1 MILESRKTHF
11 KKTFLLAYPVIISQ
25 VGHVVVNI
33 TDSVLIGHLGPIKLA
48 ACSLGISVFA
58 VLMVF
63 GIGIAYGLTPHIS
76 REFGA
81 NNKDQCG
88 KYLVNSLIINIF
100 TGIVVFLGIYA
111 LSSQLSYFGQD
122 PEVVKE
128 ALPFLRIIGFSMI
141 PLMLFLT
148 FKQFAEGLNFT
159 RQAMIITLIADGF
172 NVFLTFGLINGTWGL
187 PRLELEGAGIAN
199 LISRTLMAI
208 LMMAYVLRSKN
219 FKPYLHQAKSKFLN
233 WKSSMEIVNYGIP
246 TAFQYFFEIGAF
258 ALAALMMGMLG
269 PNYQSAHQIA
279 ISIASATY
287 MAASGIGAATSVRVG
302 NALGEGN
309 FRQLQRAGITGYHM
323 VLIFMGLMA
332 VMMIVGRTAFPLF
345 YMDHPEVIE
354 VASVLM
360 IVAAFF
366 QLSDGTQVVGLGALR
381 GMGDVKIPT
390 LVTFIAYW
398 VIAIPLAYFL
408 GFKLEMGGMGI
419 WIALSLG
426 LTISAILMYWRF
438 NKLAKKKISEWQEQQ
453 NLAVEA

>member
-1 MILESRKTHF
+1 MLLESKKEHF

-25 VGHVVVNI
+25 VGHVIVNI
-33 TDSVLIGHLGPIKLA
+33 TDSVLIGHLGPVKLA

-81 NNKDQCG
+81 NNKDACG
-88 KYLVNSLIINIF
+88 KYLVNSLIINIIAGVF
-100 TGIVVFLGIYA
+100 VFLGIYG
-111 LSSQLSYFGQD
+111 LSTQLSHFGQA

-128 ALPFLRIIGFSMI
+128 ALPFLRIIGFSMV

-172 NVFLTFGLINGTWGL
+172 NIFLTYGLINGAFGL

-199 LISRTLMAI
+199 LISRSLMAI
-208 LMMAYVLRSKN
+208 LMMTYVLRSKN
-219 FKPYLHQAKSKFLN
+219 FKPYLHQAKSKFIE
-233 WKSSMEIVNYGIP
+233 WKTSIEIINYGIP
-246 TAFQYFFEIGAF
+246 TAFQYLFEVGAF

-269 PNYQSAHQIA
+269 PNFQSAHQIA

-309 FRQLQRAGITGYHM
+309 FKQLKRAGNVGYLM
-323 VLIFMGLMA
+323 VLMFMGLMA
-332 VMMIVGRTAFPLF
+332 IIMILGRTIFPLF
-345 YMDHPEVIE
+345 FMSHPEVVEI
-354 VASVLM
+354 ATGLM
-360 IVAAFF
+360 IIAAFF

-398 VIAIPLAYFL
+398 VISIPLAYYL
-408 GFKLEMGGMGI
+408 GFELKMGGIGI

-426 LTISAILMYWRF
+426 LTLSAIMLFWRF
-438 NKLAKKKISEWQEQQ
+438 KKLSKALIINKD
-453 NLAVEA
+453 N

>member
-1 MILESRKTHF
+1 MLLESKKEHF

-25 VGHVVVNI
+25 VGHVIVNI

-81 NNKDQCG
+81 NNKDACG
-88 KYLVNSLIINIF
+88 KYLVNSLIINIIA
-100 TGIVVFLGIYA
+100 GIVVFLGIYG
-111 LSSQLSYFGQD
+111 LSTQLNHFGQA
-122 PEVVKE
+122 PEVVIE
-128 ALPFLRIIGFSMI
+128 ALPFLRIIGFSMV

-172 NVFLTFGLINGTWGL
+172 NIFLTYGLINGAFGL

-199 LISRTLMAI
+199 LISRSLMAV
-208 LMMAYVLRSKN
+208 LMITYVLRSKN
-219 FKPYLHQAKSKFLN
+219 FKPYLHQAKSKFIE
-233 WKSSMEIVNYGIP
+233 WKTSMEIINYGIP
-246 TAFQYFFEIGAF
+246 TAFQYLFEVGAF

-269 PNYQSAHQIA
+269 PNFQSAHQIA

-309 FRQLQRAGITGYHM
+309 FKQLKRAGNVGYLM
-323 VLIFMGLMA
+323 VLMFMGLMA
-332 VMMIVGRTAFPLF
+332 IIMILGRTIFPLF
-345 YMDHPEVIE
+345 FMSYPEVVEI
-354 VASVLM
+354 ATGLM
-360 IVAAFF
+360 IIAAFF

-381 GMGDVKIPT
+381 GMGDVKVPT

-398 VIAIPLAYFL
+398 VISIPLAYYL
-408 GFKLEMGGMGI
+408 GFELKMGGVGI

-426 LTISAILMYWRF
+426 LTLSAIMLCWRF
-438 NKLAKKKISEWQEQQ
+438 KKLSKALINNK
-453 NLAVEA
+453 NN

>member
-1 MILESRKTHF
+1 MLLESRKTHF
-11 KKTFLLAYPVIISQ
+11 KKTFLLAYPVVISQ
-25 VGHVVVNI
+25 VGHVIVNI
-33 TDSVLIGHLGPIKLA
+33 TDSVLIGHLGPVKLA

-76 REFGA
+76 REYGA
-81 NNKDQCG
+81 NNKDACG
-88 KYLVNSLIINIF
+88 KYLVNSFFINLIA
-100 TGIVVFLGIYA
+100 GILVFLGIYLLSTQ
-111 LSSQLSYFGQD
+111 LSSFGQA
-122 PEVVKE
+122 PEVVTE
-128 ALPFLRIIGFSMI
+128 ALPFLRIIGFSMV
-141 PLMLFLT
+141 PLMVFLT

-159 RQAMIITLIADGF
+159 RQAMIITLLADGF
-172 NVFLTFGLINGTWGL
+172 NIFLTFGLINGSWGL
-187 PRLELEGAGIAN
+187 PRLELEGAGYAN
-199 LISRTLMAI
+199 LISRTVMAI

-219 FKPYLHQAKSKFLN
+219 FKPYLHQAKTKFVK
-233 WKSSMEIVNYGIP
+233 WATSVEIINYGIP
-246 TAFQYFFEIGAF
+246 TAFQYLFEVGAF

-309 FRQLQRAGITGYHM
+309 YKQLQRAGNTGYIM
-323 VLIFMGLMA
+323 VLLFMGVMAILM
-332 VMMIVGRTAFPLF
+332 ILGKTAFPLF
-345 YMDHPEVIE
+345 YMKHEEV
-354 VASVLM
+354 VALASTLM

-390 LVTFIAYW
+390 LVTFVAYW
-398 VIAIPLAYFL
+398 VISIPLAYYL
-408 GFKLEMGGMGI
+408 GFTLKMGGNGI

-426 LTISAILMYWRF
+426 LTISAAALYWRF
-438 NKLAKKKISEWQEQQ
+438 RKLSARLIR
-453 NLAVEA
+453 NNTDVA

>member
-1 MILESRKTHF
+1 MLLESKKEHF
-11 KKTFLLAYPVIISQ
+11 KKTFLLAYPVVISQ
-25 VGHVVVNI
+25 VGHVIVNI
-33 TDSVLIGHLGPIKLA
+33 TDSVLIGHLGPVKLA

-81 NNKDQCG
+81 NNKDACG
-88 KYLVNSLIINIF
+88 KYLVNSLIINTI
-100 TGIVVFLGIYA
+100 TGVLVFIGIYG
-111 LSSQLSYFGQD
+111 LSTQLSNFGQA
-122 PEVVKE
+122 PEVVTE
-128 ALPFLRIIGFSMI
+128 ALPFLRIIGFSMV

-172 NVFLTFGLINGTWGL
+172 NIFLTYGLINGVWGL

-199 LISRTLMAI
+199 LISRSLMAI
-208 LMMAYVLRSKN
+208 LMMSYVLRSKN
-219 FKPYLHQAKSKFLN
+219 FKPYLHQAKTKFVE
-233 WKSSMEIVNYGIP
+233 WKTSMEIINYGIP
-246 TAFQYFFEIGAF
+246 TAFQYLFEVGAF

-269 PNYQSAHQIA
+269 PNFQSAHQIA

-309 FRQLQRAGITGYHM
+309 FKQLKRAGNVGYLM
-323 VLIFMGLMA
+323 VLMFMGLMA
-332 VMMIVGRTAFPLF
+332 VVMILGRTMFPLF
-345 YMDHPEVIE
+345 FMTHPEVIDI
-354 VASVLM
+354 ATGLM
-360 IVAAFF
+360 IIAAFF

-398 VIAIPLAYFL
+398 VISIPLAYYL
-408 GFKLEMGGMGI
+408 GFVLKMGGVGI

-426 LTISAILMYWRF
+426 LTLSAIMLFWRF
-438 NKLAKKKISEWQEQQ
+438 KKLSQRHIDA
-453 NLAVEA
+453 NL

>member
-1 MILESRKTHF
+1 MLLESRKTHF

-25 VGHVVVNI
+25 VGHVIVNI
-33 TDSVLIGHLGPIKLA
+33 TDSVLIGHLGPVKLA

-81 NNKDQCG
+81 NNKDACG
-88 KYLVNSLIINIF
+88 KYLVNSFFINLV
-100 TGIVVFLGIYA
+100 TGVFVFIGIYL
-111 LSSQLSYFGQD
+111 LSTQLSKFGQA
-122 PEVVKE
+122 PEVVAE
-128 ALPFLRIIGFSMI
+128 ALPFLRIIGFSMV
-141 PLMLFLT
+141 PLMVFLT

-172 NVFLTFGLINGTWGL
+172 NVFLTFGLINGSWGL
-187 PRLELEGAGIAN
+187 PRLELEGAGYAN

-219 FKPYLHQAKSKFLN
+219 FKPYLHQARTKFVNWVASK
-233 WKSSMEIVNYGIP
+233 EIINYGIP
-246 TAFQYFFEIGAF
+246 TAFQYLFEVGAF

-302 NALGEGN
+302 NALGEKN
-309 FRQLQRAGITGYHM
+309 FKQLQRAGNTGYLM
-323 VLIFMGLMA
+323 VLLFMGAMA
-332 VMMIVGRTAFPLF
+332 IMMILGKTAFPLF
-345 YMDHPEVIE
+345 YMKHEEV
-354 VASVLM
+354 VSLASTLM
-360 IVAAFF
+360 IIAAFF

-390 LVTFIAYW
+390 LITFIAYW
-398 VIAIPLAYFL
+398 VISIPLAYYL
-408 GFKLEMGGMGI
+408 GFSLKMGGNGI

-426 LTISAILMYWRF
+426 LTISAGLLYWRF
-438 NKLAKKKISEWQEQQ
+438 RKLSARFIV
-453 NLAVEA
+453 NA

>member
-1 MILESRKTHF
+1 MLLESKKEHF

-25 VGHVVVNI
+25 VGHVIVNI

-81 NNKDQCG
+81 NNKDACG
-88 KYLVNSLIINIF
+88 KYLVNSLIINIIA
-100 TGIVVFLGIYA
+100 GIVVFLGIYG
-111 LSSQLSYFGQD
+111 LSTQLNHFGQA
-122 PEVVKE
+122 PEVVIE
-128 ALPFLRIIGFSMI
+128 ALPFLRIIGFSMV

-172 NVFLTFGLINGTWGL
+172 NIFLTYGLINGAFGL

-199 LISRTLMAI
+199 LISRSLMAV
-208 LMMAYVLRSKN
+208 LMITYVLRSKN
-219 FKPYLHQAKSKFLN
+219 FKPYLHQTKSKFIE
-233 WKSSMEIVNYGIP
+233 WKTSMEIINYGIP
-246 TAFQYFFEIGAF
+246 TAFQYLFEVGAF

-269 PNYQSAHQIA
+269 PNFQSAHQIA

-309 FRQLQRAGITGYHM
+309 FKQLKRAGNVGYLM
-323 VLIFMGLMA
+323 VLMFMGLMA
-332 VMMIVGRTAFPLF
+332 IIMILGRTIFPLF
-345 YMDHPEVIE
+345 FMSHPEVVEI
-354 VASVLM
+354 ATGLM
-360 IVAAFF
+360 IIAAFF

-398 VIAIPLAYFL
+398 VISIPLAYYL
-408 GFKLEMGGMGI
+408 GFELKMGGIGI

-426 LTISAILMYWRF
+426 LTLSAIMLFWRF
-438 NKLAKKKISEWQEQQ
+438 NKLSKALIINK
-453 NLAVEA
+453 NN

>member
-1 MILESRKTHF
+1 MLLENRRTHF

-25 VGHVVVNI
+25 VGHVIVNI
-33 TDSVLIGHLGPIKLA
+33 TDSVLIGHLGPVKLA

-81 NNKDQCG
+81 NNKDACG
-88 KYLVNSLIINIF
+88 KYLVNSFFINIL
-100 TGIVVFLGIYA
+100 TGILVFLGIYA
-111 LSSQLSYFGQD
+111 LSTQLSSFGQA
-122 PEVVKE
+122 PEVVTE
-128 ALPFLRIIGFSMI
+128 ALPFLRIIGFSMV
-141 PLMLFLT
+141 PLMVFLT

-172 NVFLTFGLINGTWGL
+172 NIFLTYGLINGVFGL
-187 PRLELEGAGIAN
+187 PRLELEGAGYAN

-219 FKPYLHQAKSKFLN
+219 FKPYLHQAKTKFVNWMVSK
-233 WKSSMEIVNYGIP
+233 EIINYGIP
-246 TAFQYFFEIGAF
+246 TAFQYLFEVGAF

-302 NALGEGN
+302 NALGEKN
-309 FRQLQRAGITGYHM
+309 YKQLQRAGNTGYLM
-323 VLIFMGLMA
+323 VLLFMGIMA
-332 VMMIVGRTAFPLF
+332 LIMILGKTAFPMF
-345 YMDHPEVIE
+345 YMNHPEV
-354 VASVLM
+354 VALASTLM

-398 VIAIPLAYFL
+398 VISIPLAYYL
-408 GFKLEMGGMGI
+408 GFTLKMGGNGI

-426 LTISAILMYWRF
+426 LTISAILLYWRF
-438 NKLAKKKISEWQEQQ
+438 RILSARFISRDEPTLA
-453 NLAVEA
+453 

>member
-1 MILESRKTHF
+1 MLLESKKEHF

-25 VGHVVVNI
+25 VGHVIVNI

-81 NNKDQCG
+81 NNKDACG
-88 KYLVNSLIINIF
+88 KYLVNSLIINIIA
-100 TGIVVFLGIYA
+100 GIVVFLGIYG
-111 LSSQLSYFGQD
+111 LSTQLNHFGQA
-122 PEVVKE
+122 PEVVIE
-128 ALPFLRIIGFSMI
+128 ALPFLRIIGFSMV

-172 NVFLTFGLINGTWGL
+172 NIFLTYGLINGAFGL

-199 LISRTLMAI
+199 LISRSLMAV
-208 LMMAYVLRSKN
+208 LMITYVLRSKN
-219 FKPYLHQAKSKFLN
+219 FKPYLHQAKSKFIE
-233 WKSSMEIVNYGIP
+233 WKTSMEIINYGIP
-246 TAFQYFFEIGAF
+246 TAFQYLFEVGAF

-269 PNYQSAHQIA
+269 PNFQSAHQIA

-309 FRQLQRAGITGYHM
+309 FKQLKRAGNVGYLM
-323 VLIFMGLMA
+323 VLMFMGLMA
-332 VMMIVGRTAFPLF
+332 IIMILGRTIFPLF
-345 YMDHPEVIE
+345 FMSHPEVVEI
-354 VASVLM
+354 ATGLM
-360 IVAAFF
+360 IIAAFF

-398 VIAIPLAYFL
+398 VISIPLAYYL
-408 GFKLEMGGMGI
+408 GFELKMGGIGI

-426 LTISAILMYWRF
+426 LTLSAIMLFWRF
-438 NKLAKKKISEWQEQQ
+438 NKLSKALIINK
-453 NLAVEA
+453 NN

>member
-1 MILESRKTHF
+1 MLLESRKIHF

-33 TDSVLIGHLGPIKLA
+33 TDSVLIGHLGPVKLA

-81 NNKDQCG
+81 NNKDVCG
-88 KYLVNSLIINIF
+88 KYLVNSLVINCI

-111 LSSQLSYFGQD
+111 LSTQMSKFGQA
-122 PEVVKE
+122 PEVVTE
-128 ALPFLRIIGFSMI
+128 ALPFLRIIGFSMV

-172 NVFLTFGLINGTWGL
+172 NIFLTYGLINGVWGL
-187 PRLELEGAGIAN
+187 PRMELKGAGIAN
-199 LISRTLMAI
+199 LISRSLMAI
-208 LMMAYVLRSKN
+208 LMITYVLRSKN
-219 FKPYLHQAKSKFLN
+219 FKPYLHQAKVKFIE
-233 WKSSMEIVNYGIP
+233 WKTSMELINYGIP
-246 TAFQYFFEIGAF
+246 MAFQYLFEVGAF

-309 FRQLQRAGITGYHM
+309 FKQLRRAGMTGYVM
-323 VLIFMGLMA
+323 VLGFMGVMA
-332 VMMIVGRTAFPLF
+332 LVMILGRISFPLF
-345 YMDHPEVIE
+345 YMNNAEVLEI
-354 VASVLM
+354 ASGLM
-360 IVAAFF
+360 IIAAFF

-381 GMGDVKIPT
+381 GMGDVKMPT
-390 LVTFIAYW
+390 LVTFVAYW
-398 VIAIPLAYFL
+398 IISIPLAYYL
-408 GFKLEMGGMGI
+408 GFTLKMGGMGI

-426 LTISAILMYWRF
+426 LTISAVMLFWRF
-438 NKLAKKKISEWQEQQ
+438 QKLSKKHIKLGIR
-453 NLAVEA
+453 N